1 MRKLWYMGL
10 EPYKARY
17 TLQLQE
23 WNRAVF
29 DSRGYDYEIVPGETL
44 GNDQAIVT
52 GQVLDAHG
60 RTYFGMSQMMNLVKS
75 MKAGEVTSEDVVLFE
90 DMFQP
95 GIESLPYIM
104 QQCDPSMRPKI
115 AVRCLAQTI
124 DPDDFVH
131 VWGMQKWMGLY
142 EKMVDSFADIILASN
157 EEMVMHMK
165 VAGWENK
172 NIYNISGLAFG
183 KEEVRGRVPGE
194 LKPFNQR
201 AYRVGF
207 AARWDQEKQPDFYL
221 DLIELYHD
229 RKNEYPQDTFT
240 SIDYAYPDVEFAIYS
255 GAKLRSNNDSYMKRT
270 RDLEQRGLL
279 TIYEDLEKNEYYELL
294 NDTRV
299 LFNCALQD
307 WVSNTV
313 SEADTLG
320 ANVLYPAYRSFPETF
335 ANDYTR
341 LYVPWSLENALDKLI
356 PLIRWENPNM
366 GKISDW
372 TDGTIGRICEILEGK
387 GECWLRNSTDYRKHT
402 HESKY
407 ELDAHGRTYFAP
419 SQYQMLKWGN
429 INGEVTSEEDVVL
442 VEDITDS
449 VDTLGKPKHG
459 QDK

>member
-29 DSRGYDYEIVPGETL
+29 ERRGIDFEIVEGETL
-44 GNDQAIVT
+44 SNDQAIVT

-60 RTYFGMSQMMNLVKS
+60 RSYFGMSQIMNLVKR
-75 MKAGEVTSEDVVLFE
+75 MKAGDITNEDVIYFE

-104 QQCDPSMRPKI
+104 DQIDPAHRPRI

-165 VAGWENK
+165 VAGWEG

-183 KEEVRGRVPGE
+183 KEEVRARVAGP
-194 LKPFNQR
+194 LKPFAER
-201 AYRVGF
+201 AMRVGF
-207 AARWDQEKQPDFYL
+207 AARWDQEKQPDFYM
-221 DLIELYHD
+221 DLIEAWHA
-229 RKNEYPQDTFT
+229 KHFNNFPMNK
-240 SIDYAYPDVEFAIYS
+240 VEFCIFS
-255 GAKLRSNNDSYMKRT
+255 GATLKSNNDSYMART
-270 RDLEQRGLL
+270 RDLQARGLL
-279 TIYEDLEKNEYYELL
+279 TVYEDLEKNDYYALL

-320 ANVLYPAYRSFPETF
+320 SNVLYPAYRSFPETF
-335 ANDYTR
+335 ANDHRR
-341 LYVPWSLENALDKLI
+341 LYVPWSLEDAINKLAYLLDQ
-356 PLIRWENPNM
+356 PSTAQGE
-366 GKISDW
+366 ISAW
-372 TDGTIGRICEILEGK
+372 TDGCIDRCIDILEGK
-387 GECWLRNSTDYRKHT
+387 GEQWRRMSTDYRKHT

-407 ELDAHGRTYFAP
+407 
-419 SQYQMLKWGN
+419 
-429 INGEVTSEEDVVL
+429 
-442 VEDITDS
+442 
-449 VDTLGKPKHG
+449 
-459 QDK
+459 